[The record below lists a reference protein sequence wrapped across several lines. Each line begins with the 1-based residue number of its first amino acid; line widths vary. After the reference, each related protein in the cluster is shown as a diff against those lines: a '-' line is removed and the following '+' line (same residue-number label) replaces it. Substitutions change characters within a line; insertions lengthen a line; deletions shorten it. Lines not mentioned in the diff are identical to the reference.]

1 MNLIYKGKTKD
12 VYGLENGNVLL
23 KFKDDATGENGVF
36 NPGANQVSLKI
47 DQMGYYNLL
56 VTKYFF
62 DMIEKNNIK
71 THFISLDEGKN
82 EMEVVNCKPFGKG
95 LEVIFRNYAYGSFV
109 KRYGLYAKP
118 MMPLKDYVEFTL
130 KDDERNDPLITREA
144 LISFGILDDK
154 EYEKLVE
161 DTIEISNLISDVLA
175 AKNIDLIDIKLEFG
189 RDKNGNILL
198 MDEIAAGNMRAFKDS
213 KQLEPIELS
222 KLILA

>member
-23 KFKDDATGENGVF
+23 RFKDDATGEDGVF

-47 DQMGYYNLL
+47 DQMGHYNLL

-62 DMIEKNNIK
+62 DIIEENKIK
-71 THFISLDEGKN
+71 THFISFSEDKN

-130 KDDERNDPLITREA
+130 KDDERNDPLITKEA
-144 LISFGILDDK
+144 LISFGILNEK
-154 EYEKLVE
+154 EYEQLV
-161 DTIEISNLISDVLA
+161 DSTIEISNLITDILA
-175 AKNIDLIDIKLEFG
+175 SKNIELIDIKLEFG
-189 RDKNGNILL
+189 RDQDGNILL

-213 KQLEPIELS
+213 KQVDPIELS
-222 KLILA
+222 KLILS

>member
-62 DMIEKNNIK
+62 DIIEKNNIK
-71 THFISLDEGKN
+71 THFVSLDEAKN

-144 LISFGILDDK
+144 LISFGILDEK
-154 EYEKLVE
+154 EYEKLVN
-161 DTIEISNLISDVLA
+161 DTIEISNLITDVLA

-189 RDKNGNILL
+189 RDENGNILL

-213 KQLEPIELS
+213 KQLEPIDLS